1 MKSNPAYGYWRRDEI
16 ENDEGKPPKKP
27 AMGAKVKHLPSDEH
41 FVPRPSANAMAVV
54 DEILASNP

>member
-1 MKSNPAYGYWRRDEI
+1 MKDNPVYGYWRRDEI

-27 AMGAKVKHLPSDEH
+27 AMGAIVKHLPSDGWEL
-41 FVPRPSANAMAVV
+41 FSPSYNARAVV